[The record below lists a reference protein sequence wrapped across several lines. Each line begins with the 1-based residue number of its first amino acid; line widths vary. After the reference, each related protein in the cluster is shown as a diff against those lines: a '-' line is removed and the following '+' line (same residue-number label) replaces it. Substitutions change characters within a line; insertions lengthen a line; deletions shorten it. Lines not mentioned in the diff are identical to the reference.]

1 LNDIELMI
9 DDKNTLP

>member
-1 LNDIELMI
+1 MI